1 MKRCKN
7 ILQLLR
13 NNWHNYADEYDSIW
27 DYINVYFIASDNL
40 TLSEVIAL
48 LQKQIRHI

>member
-1 MKRCKN
+1 MKIFRRAKTN
-7 ILQLLR
+7 GGR
-13 NNWHNYADEYDSIW
+13 NDGKSPATRMVTGFFHA
-27 DYINVYFIASDNL
+27 L